1 MSRRAVNLVW
11 FKRDLR
17 LSDHAPLKAASQSD
31 MPALLIYVIEP
42 MLLADPHYSLR
53 HWRFVWE
60 SLTEMQHTLNKTGH
74 QLLIVQAEMPQL
86 LDRLSATVDIKQ
98 IFSHQEI
105 GLANTYARDRQVAAW
120 CQRNGVHWQE
130 FETGAVARAKANRDD
145 WDKHWQRVMRAALQ
159 QPAWERLQTV
169 SVMAEPDWQPPL
181 TWTLR
186 KRSFQAGG
194 SEAAWQT
201 LEDFYQGRGQDYYR
215 RLSSPSASRE
225 ACSRMSAYLAWGNI
239 SLREMYQH
247 LLSHW
252 QDRGWRRSLVA
263 LSSRLHWH
271 CHFMQKFES
280 ECEMEFRPVN
290 RGYQDF
296 PYRDDARVQQDLAAW
311 EQGRTGFP
319 LVDACMRCLHHTGYI
334 NFRMR
339 AMLVSFLSHHL
350 LIDWR
355 RGVTH
360 LARLFLDFEPG
371 IHYPQFQMQAGVTG
385 TNTIRIYNPI
395 KQSQEQDPDG
405 VFIRQWCPELTEL
418 PDDLLHVPWQMTP
431 MEQQMYQVTLGQD
444 YPEPI
449 IDYQH
454 CARQARDL
462 LWSWRKNPR
471 VQQENQR
478 ILKIH
483 VRPPSR

>member
-1 MSRRAVNLVW
+1 MQRPDINLVW

-17 LSDHAPLKAASQSD
+17 LTDHAPLKAASQSGL
-31 MPALLIYVIEP
+31 PALLLYVIEP
-42 MLLADPHYSLR
+42 MLLADPHYSTR
-53 HWRFVWE
+53 HWRFIWQ
-60 SLTEMQHTLNKTGH
+60 SLADMQQ
-74 QLLIVQAEMPQL
+74 QLKHSQQQLIVVQAEMPAL
-86 LDRLSATVDIKQ
+86 LGNLNKTFRIRE

-105 GLANTYARDRQVAAW
+105 GLANTFERDRQVAAW
-120 CQRNGVHWQE
+120 CRDNKVQWQE
-130 FETGAVARAKANRDD
+130 YPCGAVERAKPNRDD
-145 WDKHWQRVMRAALQ
+145 WDKHWQSVMRAELQ
-159 QPAWERLQTV
+159 QPDWAKLQTLGWQAK
-169 SVMAEPDWQPPL
+169 SDWQPPE
-181 TWTLR
+181 TWLETDPA
-186 KRSFQAGG
+186 FQQGG
-194 SEAAWQT
+194 SQAARQT
-201 LEDFYQGRGQDYYR
+201 LESFYQGRGQDYYR

-239 SLREMYQH
+239 SLREMYQD
-247 LLSHW
+247 LLAHW

-280 ECEMEFRPVN
+280 ECEMQFRPVN

-296 PYRDDARVQQDLAAW
+296 PYRDDDRLEADLSAW
-311 EQGRTGFP
+311 KQGQTGFP
-319 LVDACMRCLHHTGYI
+319 LVDACMRCLHQTGYI

-395 KQSQEQDPDG
+395 KQSQEQDPNG
-405 VFIRQWCPELTEL
+405 IFIREWCPELRDL
-418 PDDLLHVPWQMTP
+418 PDDLLHQPWQLTV
-431 MEQQMYQVTLGQD
+431 MEQQMYQITLGQD

-449 IDYQH
+449 IDYQSQ
-454 CARQARDL
+454 ARQARDL
-462 LWSWRKNPR
+462 LWSWRKNQA
-471 VQQENQR
+471 VQHENQR
-478 ILKIH
+478 ILARH